1 LNTGS
6 SRSKG
11 RSSCLGVQLDARV
24 GTVNRHKLMN
34 AMIMSN
40 WDTSVHHRMV
50 EEGLREEEGRGVGG
64 GRT

>member
-1 LNTGS
+1 M
-6 SRSKG
+6 
-11 RSSCLGVQLDARV
+11 QLDARV